1 VVTVRFTFSE
11 AENRR
16 AMLYITLRSR
26 AAAGMLALGLG
37 LLAVGLSGARTAV
50 IVIGAAELVY
60 WLVLVAVMPLLGAR
74 RMTARASEQTLSFS
88 DDGVSA
94 ANADGEGSFEWR
106 HWTRW
111 MQTGDLYVLKGARR
125 AFTFIPRRAFA
136 SPAAESEFR
145 ELLGRHIGSRKPQ
158 SGSFGGPARG
168 RT

>member
-16 AMLYITLRSR
+16 AMLYIALRSP
-26 AAAGMLALGLG
+26 AAAAMLALGLG
-37 LLAVGLSGARTAV
+37 LLAAGLASAKTVV

-60 WLVLVAVMPLLGAR
+60 WLALVAVMPRLGAR
-74 RMTARASEQTLSFS
+74 RMTARASEQMLSFS

-111 MQTGDLYVLKGARR
+111 MQTRDLYVLKGARR
-125 AFTFIPRRAFA
+125 AFTFVPRRAFA

-145 ELLGRHIGSRKPQ
+145 ELLGRHIGSRPPQ
-158 SGSFGGPARG
+158 SGRFGSPAR
-168 RT
+168 RRN